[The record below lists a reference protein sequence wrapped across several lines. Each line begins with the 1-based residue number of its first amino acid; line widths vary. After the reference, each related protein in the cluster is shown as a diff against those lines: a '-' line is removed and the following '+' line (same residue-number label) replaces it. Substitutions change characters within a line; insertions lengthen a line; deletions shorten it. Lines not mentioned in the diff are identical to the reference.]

1 MKVILIRLLQLI
13 TLALFSWVVTLYL
26 LWPLWGGLA
35 IFFGVIGA
43 YFGIKLARRL
53 WLVSRSRVK
62 LAASEAA
69 GRAQVEKSSAQA
81 DLTRKWKDAIAT
93 LRRSSLRRFGNPIYA
108 LPWYM
113 VIGESGV
120 GKTSAITRSRLGSL
134 NKTGSQFEPIEQTV
148 NCDWWFFNRTVII
161 DTAGRYVSPTGTSED
176 QAEWE
181 RMLELLAKYRLKE
194 GLNGLVLA
202 VDADQLARGDDKLE
216 QYGHVIRERIDQLI
230 RLFDKRFPIF
240 LLVTKCDRIYGF
252 EQWTQTLPPEAL
264 AQAMGYV
271 GALEEGDGAEARFAD
286 QAFDQITTRLRQLRL
301 DMGVKGVDLSA
312 PLLLLPEEID
322 RLRGGLKRFLAAC
335 MGNNPYLEQP
345 LLRGL
350 FLSSAR
356 QDGETLPNMLG
367 LIQAPSAARAS
378 EKGAFLHDFF
388 ERVLPADRWTFRPT
402 VIIDRWRLATRNLA
416 AVFWICT
423 FAAALLFLMLSYY
436 QTRSSLTAIQDAY
449 PMQALDKDQP
459 AEQRL
464 NTLQDM
470 LRLIELIQNHER
482 NWQTRWL
489 AFSPDLERLE
499 VDIKAAYVRGFREL
513 LQKNRRE
520 DILPALAGNADATT
534 YAEAVLTLTRSINMT
549 QARIDGATYDQLLRM
564 PQAPEQISE
573 VLGLDLPAHLI
584 QAPAHMSAAYKAW
597 SDPADPALLQALDV
611 DRRALAQA
619 VDQSE
624 HFSWL
629 LNWANKQS
637 SLSPVTLRT
646 FWLPGSQGG
655 SPETIPP
662 ALTLAGQRQIRGF
675 LNEMEQAL
683 SNSTAF
689 QFKRGAFEAWYRTE
703 RFNAWQGFAWSFDN
717 GELLLANEPAWRD
730 MVTKVDT
737 DTSPY
742 YEFFDRLRSEFA
754 EIPDGELPGLMLFA
768 REFPALRR
776 AAAEGASVGKAK
788 AILETIN
795 TVGERIVR
803 PSDFGA
809 NPSTTASSTIR
820 RSIKGVQAFADYA
833 HQFDVAAAQAM
844 EGNGQSYQLMA
855 DYFNLG
861 TNPETSASALQT
873 AQDSLQAFRKA
884 SGFDLPDDQVIWKLI
899 GGPLRILTRY
909 ALEQSSCHLQ
919 KEWEEKVL
927 WKTQMAVSARETNDQ
942 LFGDNGS
949 VWAFVDGP
957 AKPFILQ
964 KATHFT
970 PATKDD
976 YTLPFANPFLPFLNR
991 SVDTRVEAVV
1001 KSQLAESAQ
1010 GKSATILI
1018 TARPIG
1024 INEGA
1029 KAKPYSVT
1037 LSIQCAQQ
1045 EITLDNFN
1053 MSVTNSFDWSP
1064 DQCGDVTLR
1073 IYIDEL
1079 TLTQRYPGP
1088 MGMARFIAE
1097 FRDGERIFTP
1107 EDFPQSRER
1116 LEALNVR
1123 TIHVRYDFSGQDQLL
1138 NLADNLDYL
1147 ASTSTPSTSATP
1159 ARAAFKVPERIG
1171 QCWTEGPPEQ
1181 SASPMPLYI
1190 RQRAEKIIEA
1200 SPPPPPLPPPPAP
1213 LPERTHRV
1221 KEGDTLYS
1229 LAKQYGTSVQ
1239 VLQQLNHL
1247 KNTDLIMKGQILKL
1261 PPEDTPV

>member
-1 MKVILIRLLQLI
+1 MKAILVRLLQLI

-26 LWPLWGGLA
+26 LWPAWGGLA

-69 GRAQVEKSSAQA
+69 GRAQAEKSSAQA

-120 GKTSAITRSRLGSL
+120 GKTSAITRSSLGSL
-134 NKTGSQFEPIEQTV
+134 NKTGSQFEPIAQTV

-161 DTAGRYVSPTGTSED
+161 DTAGRYVSPKGTPED

-181 RMLELLAKYRLKE
+181 RMLELLARYRLKE

-202 VDADQLARGDDKLE
+202 VDADQLARGDDQLE

-240 LLVTKCDRIYGF
+240 VLVTKCDRIYGF
-252 EQWTQTLPPEAL
+252 EQWTQVLPPEAL

-271 GALEEGDGAEARFAD
+271 GELEEGDGAEARFAD
-286 QAFDQITTRLRQLRL
+286 RAFDQVTTRLRQLRL
-301 DMGVKGVDLSA
+301 DMGVKGVDLGA
-312 PLLLLPEEID
+312 PLLLLPEEVD

-356 QDGETLPNMLG
+356 QEGETLPNMLG
-367 LIQAPSAARAS
+367 LVQQAPAVARPT

-402 VIIDRWRLATRNLA
+402 VIVDRWRLATRNLA

-436 QTRSSLTAIQDAY
+436 QTRSSLIAIRDAY
-449 PMQALDKDQP
+449 PVHALAGDQP

-464 NTLQDM
+464 ESLQSM

-489 AFSPDLERLE
+489 AFSPDLEDLE
-499 VDIKAAYVRGFREL
+499 NDIRAAYVQGFRAL

-520 DILPALAGNADATT
+520 DILPALRSEGKADSLP
-534 YAEAVLTLTRSINMT
+534 YAEAVLTLTRNINMT
-549 QARIDGATYDQLLRM
+549 QARIDGATYDQLLQM
-564 PQAPEQISE
+564 PQAPEQLSE
-573 VLGLDLPAHLI
+573 ALGLDLPAHLI

-597 SDPADPALLQALDV
+597 SDPQDPALLQSLHA
-611 DRRALAQA
+611 DRAALAQA
-619 VDQSE
+619 IEQSE
-624 HFSWL
+624 HFAWL
-629 LNWANKQS
+629 LAWANEQRDIH
-637 SLSPVTLRT
+637 PVSLRT
-646 FWLPGSQGG
+646 FWLPGSQGQD
-655 SPETIPP
+655 PAAIPP
-662 ALTLAGQRQIRGF
+662 ALTLAGQRHIRGF
-675 LNEMEQAL
+675 LNEVEQAL
-683 SNSTAF
+683 NDSTGF

-703 RFNAWQGFAWSFDN
+703 RFNAWQSFAWSFDN
-717 GELLLANEPAWRD
+717 GEQLLANEPAWRD

-754 EIPDGELPGLMLFA
+754 EIPDEGLPGLMLFA

-803 PSDFGA
+803 PETD
-809 NPSTTASSTIR
+809 NPSTTAGSTLR
-820 RSIKGVQAFADYA
+820 RSIRGVQAFADYA

-844 EGNGQSYQLMA
+844 EGNGQSYKLMA

-861 TNPETSASALQT
+861 VSPETTTSALQT
-873 AQDSLQAFRKA
+873 AQDSLNAFRKA

-909 ALEQSSCHLQ
+909 ALEQASCHMQ

-927 WKTQMAVSARETNDQ
+927 WKTQMAVSPQEVNDQ
-942 LFGDNGS
+942 LFGDKGS

-957 AKPFILQ
+957 ARPFVLQ
-964 KATHFT
+964 KATRFT
-970 PATKDD
+970 PAQRGD
-976 YTLPFANPFLPFLNR
+976 YAFPFADPFMPFLNR

-1001 KSQLAESAQ
+1001 RSQLAETAK

-1024 INEGA
+1024 VNEGA
-1029 KAKPYSVT
+1029 RAKPYSVN

-1073 IYIDEL
+1073 IYIDDL

-1088 MGMARFIAE
+1088 MGMARFVAE
-1097 FRDGERIFTP
+1097 FKDGERIFTP
-1107 EDFPQSRER
+1107 EDFPQARER
-1116 LEALNVR
+1116 LEALDVR
-1123 TIHVRYDFSGQDQLL
+1123 TIHVRYDFSGQEQLL
-1138 NLADNLDYL
+1138 SLAENLDYL
-1147 ASTSTPSTSATP
+1147 AGASTPSTGATP
-1159 ARAAFKVPERIG
+1159 ARLAIKVPERIG

-1181 SASPMPLYI
+1181 AASPMPLYI
-1190 RQRAEKIIEA
+1190 RQRAEKIIA
-1200 SPPPPPLPPPPAP
+1200 APPPPPPPAAEP
-1213 LPERTHRV
+1213 PPERTHRV
-1221 KEGDTLYS
+1221 EEGDTLYS
-1229 LAKQYGTSVQ
+1229 LARRYGTDIQ
-1239 VLQQLNHL
+1239 TLQQLNRL
-1247 KNTDLIMKGQILKL
+1247 KNTDLIMKGQVLKL
-1261 PPEDTPV
+1261 PPAATGV

>member
-1 MKVILIRLLQLI
+1 MKVFLIRLLQLI

-26 LWPLWGGLA
+26 IWPAWGALA

-43 YFGIKLARRL
+43 YFGVKLARRL

-69 GRAQVEKSSAQA
+69 GRAQAEKSSAQS
-81 DLTRKWKDAIAT
+81 DLTRKWKEAIAT

-134 NKTGSQFEPIEQTV
+134 NKTGSQFEPITQTV

-161 DTAGRYVSPTGTSED
+161 DTAGRYVSPNGTPED

-202 VDADQLARGDDKLE
+202 VDADQIVRGDDQLE

-240 LLVTKCDRIYGF
+240 LLLTKCDRIYGF
-252 EQWTQTLPPEAL
+252 EEWTQTLPPEAL
-264 AQAMGYV
+264 AQAMGYI
-271 GALEEGDGAEARFAD
+271 GELEEGDGAETRFAD

-322 RLRGGLKRFLAAC
+322 RLRGGLKRFLTAC

-356 QDGETLPNMLG
+356 QDGETLPNLLG
-367 LIQAPSAARAS
+367 LAQASTGARGT

-402 VIIDRWRLATRNLA
+402 VIIDRWRQATRNLA
-416 AVFWICT
+416 AVFWVSI

-436 QTRSSLTAIQDAY
+436 QTRSSLMAIQQAY
-449 PMQALDKDQP
+449 PQHALVSDQP

-464 NTLQDM
+464 QTLQDM
-470 LRLIELIQNHER
+470 LRLIELIESHER
-482 NWQTRWL
+482 HWQTRWL

-499 VDIKAAYVRGFREL
+499 SDIKAVYVQGFRQM
-513 LQKNRRE
+513 LQRNRRE
-520 DILPALAGNADATT
+520 DMLPALADGSTDANAYADAF
-534 YAEAVLTLTRSINMT
+534 LTLTRSINMT
-549 QARIDGATYDQLLRM
+549 QARIEGATYDQLLQM
-564 PQAPEQISE
+564 PQAPEQLSE

-584 QAPAHMSAAYKAW
+584 EAPAHMSAAYKAW
-597 SDPADPALLQALDV
+597 SDPDDPALRQSLMADRQALE
-611 DRRALAQA
+611 RAIG
-619 VDQSE
+619 QSE

-629 LNWANKQS
+629 LAWANHQPK
-637 SLSPVTLRT
+637 LSPVTLRT

-655 SPETIPP
+655 SPEGIPP

-675 LNEMEQAL
+675 LNEIEQAL
-683 SNSTAF
+683 NNSTTF

-703 RFNAWQGFAWSFDN
+703 RFNAWQSFAWSFDN
-717 GELLLANEPAWRD
+717 GERLLANEPAWRD

-742 YEFFDRLRSEFA
+742 YEFFDRLRNEFA
-754 EIPDGELPGLMLFA
+754 EIPDADLPGLMLFA

-776 AAAEGASVGKAK
+776 AAAQGASVGKAK

-795 TVGERIVR
+795 TVGERVVR
-803 PSDFGA
+803 PSDFKA
-809 NPSTTASSTIR
+809 NPSTTAGSTIR
-820 RSIKGVQAFADYA
+820 RSVQGVQAFADYTK
-833 HQFDVAAAQAM
+833 QFDVAAAQAL

-861 TNPETSASALQT
+861 VSPTPGTSALQS
-873 AQDSLQAFRKA
+873 AHDSLNAFRKA

-899 GGPLRILTRY
+899 GGPLRILSRY

-942 LFGDNGS
+942 LFGDKGS

-957 AKPFILQ
+957 AKPFVEQ
-964 KATHFT
+964 KATRFT
-970 PATKDD
+970 AAVKDD
-976 YTLPFANPFLPFLNR
+976 YVLPFDASFLPFLNR
-991 SVDTRVEAVV
+991 SVDTRVDAVV
-1001 KSQLAESAQ
+1001 KSQLAEAAK

-1024 INEGA
+1024 VNEGA
-1029 KAKPYSVT
+1029 KAKPYSVH

-1053 MSVTNSFDWSP
+1053 MSVTNSFDWTP

-1088 MGMARFIAE
+1088 MGMARFISE

-1107 EDFPQSRER
+1107 EDFPQARER
-1116 LEALNVR
+1116 LEALDVR

-1138 NLADNLDYL
+1138 NLAENLDYL
-1147 ASTSTPSTSATP
+1147 ANTSTPSTGPTP
-1159 ARAAFKVPERIG
+1159 ARTALQVPERIG
-1171 QCWTEGPPEQ
+1171 QCWTKGPPEQ
-1181 SASPMPLYI
+1181 SASPLPLYI
-1190 RQRAEKIIEA
+1190 RQRAEQIIA
-1200 SPPPPPLPPPPAP
+1200 PPPPPPPVPVIQ
-1213 LPERTHRV
+1213 PERTHQV

-1229 LAKQYGTSVQ
+1229 LARHYGTTVDA
-1239 VLQQLNHL
+1239 LQRLNHL

-1261 PPEDTPV
+1261 PPSINMM